1 MSNKSNQGSL
11 ETNGY
16 SPQKMIKTTGEGGF
30 KGGYQPP
37 TQNAPKTV
45 TPPPKKP

>member
-16 SPQKMIKTTGEGGF
+16 SPQKMIKKSDDGAT
-30 KGGYQPP
+30 KYGYQPP
-37 TQNAPKTV
+37 SQNAPKTV